1 MKQPGHRQR
10 LSESLRSS
18 RAISVESSV
27 PIELC
32 RAKSMNEDHGS
43 VTRFLNQMMAGDQEA
58 VTILWE
64 RFLPR
69 LLGLARRTLGSR
81 PQRIADAQDA
91 VQSAFA
97 SFWKRA
103 VDGQFGAEIDRNDLW
118 NLLGV
123 ITVRKSLRQARREG
137 AARRGAGRVLTEG
150 SLRHPDGTLQ
160 SLDDIAAHV
169 SPVEIDISSTEL
181 LNQLNSE
188 LREIAV
194 LRLLGYLNRD
204 IASQLGSSER
214 TIERKLAEIREC
226 WKLELADS

>member
-1 MKQPGHRQR
+1 M
-10 LSESLRSS
+10 S
-18 RAISVESSV
+18 
-27 PIELC
+27 
-32 RAKSMNEDHGS
+32 EDHGS
-43 VTRFLNQMMAGDQEA
+43 VTRFLNQMMAGDEAA

-81 PQRIADAQDA
+81 PQRVADAQDA

-123 ITVRKSLRQARREG
+123 ITVRKSLRQARHER
-137 AARRGAGRVLTEG
+137 ATRRGAGRVLTEG
-150 SLRHPDGTLQ
+150 SLIHPNGTPQ
-160 SLDDIAAHV
+160 SLDDFAAHI
-169 SPVEIDISSTEL
+169 SPVELDFNSTEL
-181 LNQLNSE
+181 LNQLPTE

-194 LRLLGYLNRD
+194 LRLLGYLNSD
-204 IASQLGSSER
+204 IASQLGCSER
-214 TIERKLAEIREC
+214 TIERKLADIREC
-226 WKLELADS
+226 WKSEMTDS